1 MTKTAK
7 TRWPRQT
14 TMENLETYGYATQG
28 AVLKYG
34 DHALAVGFEGQ
45 GYHAAV
51 YEFIDSPEET
61 GLGDIE
67 CMLNLVE
74 TATELFED
82 GGHAM
87 AWCMKKI

>member
-1 MTKTAK
+1 MTKTAT

-14 TMENLETYGYATQG
+14 TMEKLETYDYATQG

-34 DHALAVGFEGQ
+34 DHALVVGFEGQ

-51 YEFIDSPEET
+51 YEFIDTPEET

-74 TATELFED
+74 TAGELFED

-87 AWCMKKI
+87 AWCMKQI

>member
-1 MTKTAK
+1 MTKTAT

-14 TMENLETYGYATQG
+14 TMEKLETYDYATQG

-34 DHALAVGFEGQ
+34 DHALVVGFEGR

-51 YEFIDSPEET
+51 YEFIDTPEET

-74 TATELFED
+74 TAGELFDD

-87 AWCMKKI
+87 AWCMKQI

>member
-34 DHALAVGFEGQ
+34 DHALAVGFDGP
-45 GYHAAV
+45 GYHAAAS
-51 YEFIDSPEET
+51 ESLDSPEAPA
-61 GLGDIE
+61 LGG
-67 CMLNLVE
+67 CV
-74 TATELFED
+74 A
-82 GGHAM
+82 
-87 AWCMKKI
+87 

>member
-1 MTKTAK
+1 M
-7 TRWPRQT
+7 
-14 TMENLETYGYATQG
+14 
-28 AVLKYG
+28 
-34 DHALAVGFEGQ
+34 AVGFEGR

-87 AWCMKKI
+87 AWCMKQI

>member
-14 TMENLETYGYATQG
+14 TMENLETYDYATQG

-34 DHALAVGFEGQ
+34 DLALVVGFEGR

-51 YEFIDSPEET
+51 YEFIDTPEET

-74 TATELFED
+74 NAEELFED

-87 AWCMKKI
+87 AWCMKQI